1 MTQKVI
7 YHDFRQDSGMA
18 LETERPTVLTA
29 GVLARG
35 RRWFKA
41 WENLNAVSNAA
52 CLVLCGACI
61 AASVFTLVMVCVG

>member
-1 MTQKVI
+1 MTHSVI
-7 YHDFRQDSGMA
+7 YHDFRQNEPMTMEPENA
-18 LETERPTVLTA
+18 TVLTA
-29 GVLARG
+29 SVLTRG

-61 AASVFTLVMVCVG
+61 AASVFTLLVVWAG